1 MISASERARVE
12 TRMIIG
18 LFTTSLSEF
27 LTHKML
33 TKPPRLR
40 FTKHFSWDIDWSLL
54 LSATINLS
62 FGFNKLGPRSWYM
75 TEPLLV
81 SRLGWHAG
89 PCRIIT
95 PISSK
100 QSAWTPPSRYEI
112 WSSAFQIIT
121 FIRHGYQT
129 RSDRRRWLLGLPGH
143 CTYSENRGVILEHM
157 ETQQRGYIW
166 VVHCTLRE
174 KRDGILEHSL

>member
-81 SRLGWHAG
+81 F
-89 PCRIIT
+89 
-95 PISSK
+95 SSWLARRAMPDHYSY
-100 QSAWTPPSRYEI
+100 QQQTIAWTPPSRYEI

-143 CTYSENRGVILEHM
+143 CTYSENRP
-157 ETQQRGYIW
+157 
-166 VVHCTLRE
+166 
-174 KRDGILEHSL
+174 K